1 MREHIHN
8 EFSDAGLFGRAAR
21 HFRGH
26 RHGHGRPRGVWA
38 AGSMFGAWPGEPRAR
53 RGDIKF
59 AILEALAERP
69 RHGYDVIAALAE
81 ARGGNRPSPGSVY
94 PTLAMLEDE
103 GHVTAENVD
112 GKRVYTI
119 TDSGRALLAER
130 PSDEHDDDEPGR
142 ATRSELKESFKRL
155 AAAVFMSAREDDVS
169 VRVKAILDR
178 ARREIYAILGEA
190 E

>member
-1 MREHIHN
+1 MRQDHH
-8 EFSDAGLFGRAAR
+8 EFSEQGLFGRAAR
-21 HFRGH
+21 HFR
-26 RHGHGRPRGVWA
+26 RHGHGKGLPRGIWA
-38 AGSMFGAWPGEPRAR
+38 AGSFRAWPGEPRAR

-81 ARGGNRPSPGSVY
+81 ARGGHRPSPGSVY
-94 PTLAMLEDE
+94 PTLALLEDE
-103 GHVTAENVD
+103 GHVTSESVD

-119 TDSGRALLAER
+119 TESGRALLAER
-130 PSDEHDDDEPGR
+130 PSDGPDDEDGER
-142 ATRSELKESFKRL
+142 GTRRDLRDSFMRL
-155 AAAVFMSAREDDVS
+155 AAAVFQSAREDDGDTS
-169 VRVKAILDR
+169 TRVKTIVDR